1 MFKRILAAMLAA
13 LSMFSVAACSN
24 DEPEVKDDETTAEE
38 ETAPAVYEGTLEEL
52 TTAIYEKQPVEAM
65 MGPTTLIDLADTDAL
80 AYYIGVNDASNIKE
94 ASFSE
99 PMIGSIPYSLCL
111 VRVKEGADIAALQQS
126 ILEKVDTRK
135 WMCVEAD
142 NLVVASGADIILMV
156 MTKKEMSETLSQDL
170 AAAFEA
176 VLGTEVTK
184 LAKK

>member
-13 LSMFSVAACSN
+13 LSMFSFAACSN

-111 VRVKEGADIAALQQS
+111 ARVEEGADVAALMQG
-126 ILEKVDTRK
+126 ILDGVDMRK
-135 WMCVEAD
+135 WMCVETD
-142 NLVVASGADIILMV
+142 NMIVANHGDVIIMV
-156 MTKKEMSETLSQDL
+156 MNKAAEQGPL
-170 AAAFEA
+170 AADQYAAFAEI
-176 VLGTEVTK
+176 VGGEGTK
-184 LAKK
+184 LSK